1 MRVGREAIYKR
12 LPTYIYSLIPHEKPP
27 SSKRSKLSYKSHL
40 RRLIGKTAELL
51 LPLTPI
57 TSSLPPI
64 SSRCTT
70 RKTHI
75 MAILNLTPDS
85 FSDGGVHT
93 SNPSDLLPTLQSFV
107 TDGATILDVGGQS
120 TRPNAPQCS
129 PSEELAR
136 ILPTIRFIRSKPEF
150 DNLLISV
157 DTYRAS
163 VAATAVE
170 AGANII
176 NDVSAGTLDPDM
188 LPTAAR
194 LGCTIILMHM
204 RGDPSTMNNLT
215 DYPEGVVEGVTRE
228 LIARVLAADE
238 AGIFRWRIILDPG
251 IGFAKTQSQNLM
263 LLRFLKDLRLHD
275 QLKGLPWCVGTS
287 RKRFIGDITGVE
299 SPSERLMGTATCVAA
314 AVKGGADIVRVHDVK
329 EMSSVVKMGNALWRQ
344 DVTRSKAKP
353 RASWNGRLKEEKN

>member
-1 MRVGREAIYKR
+1 MRVGCQAICKR
-12 LPTYIYSLIPHEKPP
+12 PPTNTYSLIPEEKPP
-27 SSKRSKLSYKSHL
+27 SSEHSEISYKYYLSHL
-40 RRLIGKTAELL
+40 LSSSAELL
-51 LPLTPI
+51 SPLTPT

-64 SSRCTT
+64 NSRCLT

-107 TDGATILDVGGQS
+107 TDGATILDIGGQS

-150 DNLLISV
+150 DNILISV

-163 VAATAVE
+163 VAAAAVE

-188 LPTAAR
+188 FPTVAR

-204 RGDPSTMNNLT
+204 RGDPSTMNKLT
-215 DYPEGVVEGVTRE
+215 DYPEGVVQGVARE

-251 IGFAKTQSQNLM
+251 IGFAKTQSQNLT
-263 LLRFLKDLRLHD
+263 LLQSFPVLRAND
-275 QLKGLPWCVGTS
+275 QLRGLPWCVGTS

-299 SPSERLMGTATCVAA
+299 SPSERLMGTAACVTA
-314 AVKGGADIVRVHDVK
+314 AVENGADIVRVHDVK
-329 EMSSVVKMGNALWRQ
+329 EMSLVAKMGDAIWRQ
-344 DVTRSKAKP
+344 EATRS
-353 RASWNGRLKEEKN
+353 